1 MPRFPLR
8 FLSTVALGLAVSTF
22 TFGDSPAPAPKAD
35 LDATLRQMEK
45 DVSAVR
51 GLAFKTP
58 VVGKIIP
65 RPKGAERGIQ
75 GYYSSKDKALFVY
88 DDIAG
93 NYQRGVLI
101 HELVHALQDQHFGLG
116 RRDDAPPGSDAD
128 MALSALIEGD
138 ATFTMIEVLKK
149 DQPAVT
155 RMLDG
160 TLEKAR
166 NLRNAFLY
174 AQGARYVKALKER
187 GGWEA
192 VNRAYRFTPHTTAA
206 ILHPEGVATFEL
218 GAGKTVGEYGLI
230 AELKENEATAAD
242 AVVVAAGWRADRVTE
257 SKDGTTREIAF
268 ATPDQARRGREV
280 LARLPAKVG
289 RTRTVVARGER
300 VFVVDAPSDALAKSL
315 LERATG
321 PQELTIYDAKEK
333 RGLTFGELTDRL
345 LLADIVCVGE
355 THDSVPHH
363 RVQLRIIESL
373 FAGDDRLG
381 VGMEMFQRPFQKE
394 IDRYFQGGVGEDD
407 FLKASEY
414 KQRWGFAW
422 PLYRPIVEF
431 CRRNSV
437 PLAALNAPKE
447 LTSRISK
454 AGYTGLTDDEKK
466 QLGPVDFQ
474 VKPHRDY
481 WYDKLAAMHGNK
493 SASAEQKERS
503 YQVMTVWDDYM
514 AASAAAFQQE
524 RGLRRM
530 VVLAGSG
537 HVERGFGIA
546 DRAAKRTGGKAVT
559 VRVEVGGDLE
569 KIKKDPA
576 ADYVVMVR

>member
-1 MPRFPLR
+1 MPGSPFRILLAVAIG
-8 FLSTVALGLAVSTF
+8 LSTAARGE
-22 TFGDSPAPAPKAD
+22 PPPNPPKAD

-65 RPKGAERGIQ
+65 RSTDAERGIQ
-75 GYYSSKDKALFVY
+75 GYYSSKDKALYIY
-88 DDIAG
+88 DDVAG
-93 NYQRGVLI
+93 NYKRGVLI

-116 RRDDAPPGSDAD
+116 RRDDVTPGSDAE

-149 DQPAVT
+149 DQPAVAA
-155 RMLDG
+155 MLDQP
-160 TLEKAR
+160 LEKAR

-174 AQGARYVKALKER
+174 ARGALYVKALKER

-192 VNRAYRFTPHTTAA
+192 VNRAYRFPPHTTAA
-206 ILHPEGVATFEL
+206 ILHPEGVATFDL
-218 GAGKTVGEYGLI
+218 GPGKTTGEYGLI
-230 AELKENEATAAD
+230 AELRENATTAPEA
-242 AVVVAAGWRADRVTE
+242 VSLAAGWRADRLTE

-268 ATPDQARRGREV
+268 ATADQANHYRDAV
-280 LARLPAKVG
+280 SRLPAKTG
-289 RTRTVVARGER
+289 RTRLVVARGDR
-300 VFVVDAPSDALAKSL
+300 AFVLDAPDEAAARRL

-321 PQELTIYDAKEK
+321 PQELIVYDAREK
-333 RGLTFGELTDRL
+333 RVITFGELIDRL
-345 LLADIVCVGE
+345 LAADIVCVGE
-355 THDSVPHH
+355 SHDSEPNH

-373 FAGDDRLG
+373 YASDDRLG

-394 IDRYFQGGVGEDD
+394 VDRYFQGGADENG

-414 KQRWGFAW
+414 QQRWGYAW
-422 PLYRPIVEF
+422 TLYRPIVEF
-431 CRRNSV
+431 CRRNGV
-437 PLAALNAPKE
+437 ALAALNAPKE
-447 LTSRISK
+447 LTQRISK
-454 AGYTGLTDDEKK
+454 VGYEGLSEAEKK
-466 QLGPVDFQ
+466 QLGPIDFQ
-474 VKPHRDY
+474 LKAHRDY

-493 SASAEQKERS
+493 SASTEQKERS
-503 YQVMTVWDDYM
+503 YQVMTVWDDFM
-514 AASAAAFQQE
+514 GASAAAFQQE

-546 DRAAKRTGGKAVT
+546 ARSAKRTGGKAVT

-569 KIKKDPA
+569 KIKADPA
-576 ADYVVMVR
+576 ADYVVIVRP